1 MTTAD
6 THILEINE
14 SDQTNRFMQILL
26 IAAIAASG
34 ISMLFSI
41 GTAMVSANGSQTNSV
56 IVDQ

>member
-6 THILEINE
+6 THILETSE
-14 SDQTNRFMQILL
+14 SEQSNRFMQILL

-41 GTAMVSANGSQTNSV
+41 GTAFASASDQSTTSV
-56 IVDQ
+56 ATDQ